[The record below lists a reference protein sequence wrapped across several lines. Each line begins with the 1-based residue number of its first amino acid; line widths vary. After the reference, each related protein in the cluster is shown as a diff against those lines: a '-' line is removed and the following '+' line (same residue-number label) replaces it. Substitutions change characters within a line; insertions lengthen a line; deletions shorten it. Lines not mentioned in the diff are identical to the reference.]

1 MMENKGR
8 SIPFVKPAR
17 VGNYKLWRSRSVIP
31 AGHGDGSGKKGG
43 VGIETI
49 NVSNLDG
56 SWSVRIPQTSGMYG
70 VITAAYAEGSGH
82 DVFLKGIFRNMMS
95 VCLIENVY
103 IHDAFN
109 FLLDIMQYPYMLL
122 PEKEM
127 EKRMR
132 ETLKAEG
139 WDKARIKDYISKM
152 TGHRQELY
160 SLVDDKIQR
169 FVADYEDIMRSGRQ
183 KSDEAERQMD
193 QDDLADQALDVL
205 NGSEQA

>member
-31 AGHGDGSGKKGG
+31 ASHGDGSGKKGG

-56 SWSVRIPQTSGMYG
+56 SWSVRIPQSSGMYS
-70 VITAAYAEGSGH
+70 VITVAYAEGSTR
-82 DVFLKGIFRNMMS
+82 DVFLKGIFGNMMS

-109 FLLDIMQYPYMLL
+109 FLLNIMQYPYMLL

-132 ETLKAEG
+132 ETMKADG
-139 WDKARIKDYISKM
+139 WDKARIKDYIGNM
-152 TGHRQELY
+152 MDLRHELY
-160 SLVDDKIQR
+160 SLVDDKIAR
-169 FVADYEDIMRSGRQ
+169 FVSDYEDIMRTGRQ
-183 KSDEAERQMD
+183 KSSEADRQMA

-205 NGSEQA
+205 NGSGQA